1 VIVQIFVTILHVFL
15 CIGLMLI
22 ILLQPGKSDIASA
35 FGGGAGN
42 QMYGPRSQGHFL
54 GRATTVIALLFMVTS
69 ITLAVYSSARIRSSG
84 TGIEDAIQRI
94 QDQDA
99 KKATEQA
106 PTDATGGSLPPIE
119 QPAQTAPAVPAE
131 TAPAQAAPAGAP
143 EQVAPPA
150 TTTPPAGPPPEP
162 TGTQGTTPYAPK

>member
-1 VIVQIFVTILHVFL
+1 
-15 CIGLMLI
+15 
-22 ILLQPGKSDIASA
+22 
-35 FGGGAGN
+35 
-42 QMYGPRSQGHFL
+42 MYGPRSQGHFL

-84 TGIEDAIQRI
+84 SDIENAIQRI

-106 PTDATGGSLPPIE
+106 PTDATGSALPPIE
-119 QPAQTAPAVPAE
+119 QPQTAPAVPSE
-131 TAPAQAAPAGAP
+131 TAPAEAAPAGAP

-150 TTTPPAGPPPEP
+150 NTTPPAPPPEP
-162 TGTQGTTPYAPK
+162 MGTEGTTAPPASK

>member
-1 VIVQIFVTILHVFL
+1 MQIFVTILHVFL

-42 QMYGPRSQGHFL
+42 QMYGPRASGHFL

-84 TGIEDAIQRI
+84 SDIENAIQRI
-94 QDQDA
+94 QDEDA
-99 KKATEQA
+99 KKAAEPA
-106 PTDATGGSLPPIE
+106 PTDATGSALPPIE

-131 TAPAQAAPAGAP
+131 TAPPEAAPAGAP
-143 EQVAPPA
+143 EQVAPS
-150 TTTPPAGPPPEP
+150 TTTPTPPPEP
-162 TGTQGTTPYAPK
+162 MGTEGTSPPPPAPN

>member
-1 VIVQIFVTILHVFL
+1 MQIFVTILHVFL

-42 QMYGPRSQGHFL
+42 QMYGPRASGHFL

-84 TGIEDAIQRI
+84 SDIENAIQRI

-99 KKATEQA
+99 KKAVEQA
-106 PTDATGGSLPPIE
+106 PTDATGSALPPIE
-119 QPAQTAPAVPAE
+119 QPAE
-131 TAPAQAAPAGAP
+131 TAPAEAAPAGAP

-150 TTTPPAGPPPEP
+150 NTTTPPEP
-162 TGTQGTTPYAPK
+162 MGTEGTTAPPATK

>member
-1 VIVQIFVTILHVFL
+1 MQIFVTILHVFL

-42 QMYGPRSQGHFL
+42 QMYGPRASGHFL

-84 TGIEDAIQRI
+84 SDIENAIQRI

-106 PTDATGGSLPPIE
+106 PTDATGSDLPPIE
-119 QPAQTAPAVPAE
+119 QPAE
-131 TAPAQAAPAGAP
+131 T
-143 EQVAPPA
+143 PPA
-150 TTTPPAGPPPEP
+150 NTTPPAPPPEP
-162 TGTQGTTPYAPK
+162 MGTEGTTAPPASK

>member
-1 VIVQIFVTILHVFL
+1 MQIFVTILHVFL

-42 QMYGPRSQGHFL
+42 QMYGPRTAGHFL

-84 TGIEDAIQRI
+84 SDIENAIERI

-99 KKATEQA
+99 KKAAEPA
-106 PTDATGGSLPPIE
+106 PTDATGSALPPIE
-119 QPAQTAPAVPAE
+119 QPAQTAPAAPAE
-131 TAPAQAAPAGAP
+131 TTPAEAA
-143 EQVAPPA
+143 
-150 TTTPPAGPPPEP
+150 PAGPPPEP
-162 TGTQGTTPYAPK
+162 VGTEGTTAPPASK

>member
-42 QMYGPRSQGHFL
+42 QMYGPRAQGHFL
-54 GRATTVIALLFMVTS
+54 GRATTVIALMFMVTS
-69 ITLAVYSSARIRSSG
+69 ITLAVYSSARIQSSG
-84 TGIEDAIQRI
+84 SDIENAIQRI
-94 QDQDA
+94 QDEDA
-99 KKATEQA
+99 KKAVEPA
-106 PTDATGGSLPPIE
+106 PTDATGNALPPIE
-119 QPAQTAPAVPAE
+119 QPAVPAE
-131 TAPAQAAPAGAP
+131 TAPAEAAPAGAP

-150 TTTPPAGPPPEP
+150 ETTPPTRTEPVGTESTSPPPP
-162 TGTQGTTPYAPK
+162 PQ

>member
-42 QMYGPRSQGHFL
+42 QMYGPRASGHFL

-84 TGIEDAIQRI
+84 TDIENAIQRI

-99 KKATEQA
+99 KKAAAPA
-106 PTDATGGSLPPIE
+106 PTDATGSALPPIE
-119 QPAQTAPAVPAE
+119 QPAE

-150 TTTPPAGPPPEP
+150 NPTPAAPPGEP
-162 TGTQGTTPYAPK
+162 MGTQGTSAPPAPH

>member
-1 VIVQIFVTILHVFL
+1 MQIFVTILHVFL

-42 QMYGPRSQGHFL
+42 QMYGPRASGHFL

-84 TGIEDAIQRI
+84 SDIENAIQRI
-94 QDQDA
+94 QDEDA
-99 KKATEQA
+99 KKAAPA
-106 PTDATGGSLPPIE
+106 PTDATGSALPPIE
-119 QPAQTAPAVPAE
+119 QPARTAPAVPAE
-131 TAPAQAAPAGAP
+131 TAPAEAAPAGAP

-150 TTTPPAGPPPEP
+150 TTTPPAPCGGRASP
-162 TGTQGTTPYAPK
+162 GG

>member
-42 QMYGPRSQGHFL
+42 QMYGPRASGHFL

-84 TGIEDAIQRI
+84 SDIENAIERI

-99 KKATEQA
+99 KKATSA
-106 PTDATGGSLPPIE
+106 PTDVNGSALPPIE
-119 QPAQTAPAVPAE
+119 QPA
-131 TAPAQAAPAGAP
+131 APAQASPAGAP
-143 EQVAPPA
+143 EQVAPN
-150 TTTPPAGPPPEP
+150 TTTPPGPPPEP
-162 TGTQGTTPYAPK
+162 MGTQGTTAPPAAPN